1 LLSESPGRFCPV
13 QFYYGEVMSDL
24 NALVFAEYYRPKTVD
39 ECILPENTKKM
50 IKDAISSGNIPHL
63 VLAGTAGIGK
73 TSLARAI
80 CNEINA
86 DLLYINASLETSIDV
101 IRTKVVGFSSAVS
114 FDGSMKVILMDELE
128 GMSSSAM
135 NSLKA
140 VIEEFP
146 NVRYIFTTNN
156 PAKIIDPIKSRC
168 VVIDF
173 KIDSKE
179 RPKLAAQMFK
189 RVMGILKEREIEFDQ
204 KVVAEVVNKFFP
216 DFRRTLNEIQRH
228 SASGK
233 IDSGILVNT
242 SKTSY
247 KELVKTLA
255 AKDFKAM
262 RQWVGENSDMD
273 PATLFR
279 DFYDNCYEYFEPS
292 TIPNVILLLSDYQFK
307 AIHSVDQ
314 SINLAAFLIEVMMS
328 AKFKDV

>member
-1 LLSESPGRFCPV
+1 
-13 QFYYGEVMSDL
+13 MSDL
-24 NALVFAEYYRPKTVD
+24 NALVFAEHYRPKTVD
-39 ECILPENTKKM
+39 ECILPENTKRM
-50 IKDAISSGNIPHL
+50 IKDSIASGNIPHL
-63 VLAGTAGIGK
+63 VMAGTAGIGK

-114 FDGSMKVILMDELE
+114 FDGSMKVILLDEGE
-128 GMSSSAM
+128 GLSAQAS
-135 NSLKA
+135 NSLKSLY
-140 VIEEFP
+140 EEFP
-146 NVRYIFTTNN
+146 NVRYILTTNN
-156 PAKIIDPIKSRC
+156 LAKVIDPIKSRS

-216 DFRRTLNEIQRH
+216 DFRRTLNEIQRY

-233 IDSGILVNT
+233 IDSGILVNA

-273 PATLFR
+273 PAMLFR
-279 DFYDNCYEYFEPS
+279 DFYDNCYEYFEPA
-292 TIPNVILLLSDYQFK
+292 TIPNVVLLLSDYQFK
-307 AIHSVDQ
+307 AIHAVDQ

-328 AKFKDV
+328 AKFKEI